1 MQGNNG
7 SKMNTKKKYANKNFI
22 EKKRII
28 KTQKQID
35 ARDCKAS
42 NKHTENKQNL

>member
-22 EKKRII
+22 EKK
-28 KTQKQID
+28 KNNKNS
-35 ARDCKAS
+35 KA
-42 NKHTENKQNL
+42 NRCA